1 MPERIPHLR
10 FINPSYCLPYFWQGF
25 FLTVQES
32 PLHHPTPNQPVILSV
47 SDRLAGTPDSSG
59 RWCRI
64 HSAQCSA
71 DHPDSAHCHPNPSL
85 AVISSGA
92 RNPAHAGAPDSSG
105 RWCRIHSAQCSADH
119 PTPPTTPQ
127 TPSQTRHSERS
138 EKSSP
143 CRSTGFIRSLVPN
156 SFGTKRKTRHP
167 FSPDKSGGPTG

>member
-59 RWCRI
+59 RRCQI
-64 HSAQCSA
+64 HLAQCSA
-71 DHPDSAHCHPNPSL
+71 DHPTPPTTTQTPRRPVILSASDRLVGTPDSSGRWCQIHLAQYPSDHPDSAHDHSNPPRP
-85 AVISSGA
+85 VISSAA

-105 RWCRIHSAQCSADH
+105 RRCRIHSAQRGKHA
-119 PTPPTTPQ
+119 TF
-127 TPSQTRHSERS
+127 
-138 EKSSP
+138 
-143 CRSTGFIRSLVPN
+143 STG
-156 SFGTKRKTRHP
+156 
-167 FSPDKSGGPTG
+167 